1 MSSSCN
7 RERDVKE
14 SNMLNMLILMITGFA
29 AFCHS
34 AILPQGGAFLIP
46 HEAIDS
52 TVPKC

>member
-1 MSSSCN
+1 MF
-7 RERDVKE
+7 
-14 SNMLNMLILMITGFA
+14 NMLIVMITSFA

-46 HEAIDS
+46 HKAIDS